1 MKIFKAISKNHSVRG
16 AISYILIC
24 CLLMNLM
31 TPLVFAT
38 PSDGAFTVGTGS
50 IDYGT
55 DTAVTVNQAQSVIE
69 WGSPGSGG
77 IDTSSSE
84 SLSFYQ
90 VEGLSNSAVLNRILS
105 GNPTQFNGALNG
117 QDMRI
122 FIVNPA
128 GVFFG
133 DGASVNVNQLVAS
146 SLAMSNADFSNAA
159 GDALQKM
166 VFSGGDGN
174 VTVEGVLDGTGT
186 GSIYLVGKNVINNG
200 AILCPGGLVVMVA
213 GDSVRLGQPGSSV
226 IVDMSNII
234 TDLDADTSNDVT
246 NNGTVGESDSPVGD
260 LVLAAGD
267 VFSQAIANVENVTI
281 IARDDVD
288 LADVTASGDVG
299 IYSGVGSTGPLS
311 DTSDIDIEGSVT
323 AADITLQAGKLSGD
337 TSKKF
342 NLNVDGG
349 LHSTEGNIE
358 ALAREHVTI
367 SGDVVADNGNV
378 YITADS
384 DNLGRGNLSAG
395 NIESTR
401 KDVSLR
407 GRAINVDGDVTAGDD
422 ITIRAMKDCG
432 LEGGSTVSVGNL
444 EAANNIDI
452 SVRESLTIDLIDLDG
467 QITLNGDAVA
477 GGDLTLHNNTNVTKS
492 GAVLEAGGDV
502 VLANDPEGI
511 ASACFEL
518 TGNQELTITAGAAA
532 GVDDGKINARNT
544 TISVTGSLLTLEQ
557 DQDLDLE
564 LLKFANQTNTD
575 LTAKSNNGSVI
586 ITEISDRPENAADQ
600 WASIEASAQNDI
612 TLSGNS
618 GDIKTKKLTSEA
630 GNIEVNAKGGKLIA
644 AETIEAKTGNVNLTG
659 ADGIEAAADLLA
671 GTNVNINSDLTL
683 TAGEWVLDEG
693 AWIWINGD
701 QVISA
706 TNGTVTA
713 ASWITKDTPG
723 ELFIYGGSPDLAIDL
738 QYPGDL
744 DVKEA
749 AVATAGNLY
758 MLGNGDIQ
766 IAGDVTAL
774 GGSYWGL
781 PELTDKESEAPIHEM
796 GAGGVSVI
804 SENGKIY
811 TQSEDEGY
819 ALHVA
824 IEGYS
829 DQSKGIGV
837 DLPLDPEKKAAI
849 LLSSMEDLNLGEGTE
864 LYADGQYL
872 PLDESIVEGYAGT
885 DDRQAVGLLDVPAN
899 IGGHPRDEGV
909 PIDVA
914 LYLASTG
921 TDSDAGQGN
930 ICIDVSSVKIA
941 EQGTAVVDAYDTI
954 TFGESEI
961 PDEYEGDN
969 FNISRLE
976 LVSRIT
982 EWLHDAVGRLP
993 YADDPSGIDQ
1003 MEELICGEYVLRG
1016 AGLENSDITDGRAW
1030 VLEDLPSVPAIPA
1043 APLPPVVDVGISG
1056 CPALLEWA
1064 AEELG
1069 IEDGNVDIWITNTLA
1084 SMRGI
1089 QPCDACARLKAAVNI
1104 LQDANG
1110 TYVAALTEVIDSVAS
1125 STAPVSEEQM
1135 AAIADAIAN
1144 NTEADNAYALA
1155 GEYLDALTAYVSIV
1169 SNLGLSSE
1177 QAITVA
1183 TDKYVAPLI
1192 DGSSEGVAA
1201 YVTARLASLA
1211 Q

>member
-1 MKIFKAISKNHSVRG
+1 MKILKAISKRQFIRG
-16 AISYILIC
+16 AISYILVY
-24 CLLMNLM
+24 CLLFNI
-31 TPLVFAT
+31 TVPLALAT
-38 PSDGAFTVGTGS
+38 PSGGVFTVGTGA

-69 WGSPGSGG
+69 WGSPGTGG
-77 IDTSSSE
+77 IDTLSGE

-90 VEGLSNSAVLNRILS
+90 IEGLSNSAVLNRIMS

-146 SLAMSNADFSNAA
+146 GLAMSNSDFSNAA

-166 VFSGGDGN
+166 VFSGGNGN
-174 VTVEGVLDGTGT
+174 VMVEGVLDGTGT
-186 GSIYLVGKNVINNG
+186 GSIYLVGKNVTNNG

-226 IVDMSNII
+226 IVDMSNIA
-234 TDLDADTSNDVT
+234 TDLVADSGNDVT
-246 NNGTVGESDSPVGD
+246 NNGTVGESGSPVET

-267 VFSQAIANVENVTI
+267 VFSQAIANVENVTV
-281 IARDDVD
+281 IARDDVG
-288 LADVTASGDVG
+288 LTDVTASGQVKA
-299 IYSGVGSTGPLS
+299 YSGVGGEGSLS
-311 DTSDIDIEGSVT
+311 DTSDINIEGSVT
-323 AADITLQAGKLSGD
+323 ASEITLDAGKQAGD

-342 NLNVDGG
+342 NLNVNGG
-349 LHSTEGNIE
+349 LHSTEGNID
-358 ALAREHVTI
+358 ASAREHVTI

-384 DNLGRGNLSAG
+384 DNLGRGNLSTG
-395 NIESTR
+395 NVESTC
-401 KDVSLR
+401 KDVLLR

-422 ITIRAMKDCG
+422 LILRAMLDLG

-444 EAANNIDI
+444 EAADNIDI
-452 SVRESLTIDLIDLDG
+452 SVRESLTKDLIVRDG

-477 GGDLTLHNNTNVTKS
+477 GGNLTIHNNTNVTKS

-502 VLANDPEGI
+502 ILANDPEGI

-532 GVDDGKINARNT
+532 GVDDGKIDARNT
-544 TISVTGSLLTLEQ
+544 TISVTGSSLTLEQ
-557 DQDLDLE
+557 DVDLDLHE
-564 LLKFANQTNTD
+564 LKFANQSNTD
-575 LTAKSNNGSVI
+575 LTANSNNGSVI
-586 ITEISDRPENAADQ
+586 ITEIGERPENAADK

-612 TLSGNS
+612 TLTGDS
-618 GDIKTKKLTSEA
+618 GDITTKKLTSEA

-659 ADGIEAAADLLA
+659 ADGIEAVADLLA

-683 TAGEWVLDEG
+683 TGGEWVLDEG
-693 AWIWINGD
+693 AWVWINGD

-723 ELFIYGGSPDLAIDL
+723 ELLIYGGSGDLAIDL

-744 DVKEA
+744 DDEEA

-766 IAGDVTAL
+766 IAGDVTTF
-774 GGSYWGL
+774 GGHYWGL
-781 PELTDKESEAPIHEM
+781 PELPVEESEDPIHEM
-796 GAGGVSVI
+796 GTGGVSII

-811 TQSEDEGY
+811 TQNVGDVD
-819 ALHVA
+819 ALNVA

-829 DQSKGIGV
+829 DQSRGIGV

-849 LLSSMEDLNLGEGTE
+849 LLSSKEDLNLGEGVE
-864 LYADGQYL
+864 MYAEGQYL
-872 PLDESIVEGYAGT
+872 ASDESIVEDYAGT
-885 DDRQAVGLLDVPAN
+885 DDRAAAGLLDTPAN

-909 PIDVA
+909 PVDIA

-930 ICIDVSSVKIA
+930 ICIDVDSIEIA
-941 EQGTAVVDAYDTI
+941 EQGTAVIDAYDSI
-954 TFGESEI
+954 SFGESEI
-961 PDEYEGDN
+961 SDESEEGN

-976 LVSRIT
+976 VVSRIT
-982 EWLHDAVGRLP
+982 QWQHDAVGRLP
-993 YADDPSGIDQ
+993 YADDPSG
-1003 MEELICGEYVLRG
+1003 MEELEALIGGEYVLRG
-1016 AGLENSDITDGRAW
+1016 AGLEDSGITDGRAW
-1030 VLEDLPSVPAIPA
+1030 ILAEPSFVPA

-1056 CPALLEWA
+1056 CPALIEWA
-1064 AEELG
+1064 ADELG
-1069 IEDGNVDIWITNTLA
+1069 IEESKVEIWVTNTLA
-1084 SMRGI
+1084 SLRSI
-1089 QPCDACARLKAAVNI
+1089 QPCDACARLKSAVTV
-1104 LQDANG
+1104 LQDVDG
-1110 TYVAALTEVIDSVAS
+1110 TYVAALTQVIDELATS
-1125 STAPVSEEQM
+1125 SAPPSEEQM

-1144 NTEADNAYALA
+1144 NTEEDNAYALA
-1155 GEYLDALTAYVSIV
+1155 GEYLDALTEYVSV
-1169 SNLGLSSE
+1169 VGELGLSTE

-1183 TDKYVAPLI
+1183 ADKYVAPLI
-1192 DGSSEGVAA
+1192 DGSNEGVGA
-1201 YVTARLASLA
+1201 YVTAKLTSLA